1 MSTER
6 VGRELWFT
14 APGKVE
20 LRESSVGACSGDRLL
35 CRGIASGVSR
45 GTELLLYRGE
55 APDRFDPSLGDE
67 NAPVYPRRYGYAW
80 VGRALEGSSLAA
92 GTRVFALAP
101 HGEWHVLDRASARP
115 IPDGLPSSRAVLCAN
130 LETAI
135 NVVWDAR
142 PSLGDEVV
150 VLGAGVV
157 GLLVSWLC
165 AESGARVRVVEPSS
179 RRRAVALELGAIL
192 ASSPEDELPRA
203 KADIVIEASGDP
215 SLLDRAIRHAAFEA
229 RIVVASFYG
238 ARRAPVSLGD
248 EFHRRRLQLC
258 SSQVSSIP
266 ASHAAR
272 WTLDRRFELVLS
284 LLSDPKLDR
293 LVDNVV
299 PFERAPETYAQL
311 ARAKDDTLQTVFDYG
326 FE

>member
-1 MSTER
+1 MA
-6 VGRELWFT
+6 RELWFV
-14 APGKVE
+14 APGQVE
-20 LRESSVGACSGDRLL
+20 LRHSSVGTSSRERLL

-45 GTELLLYRGE
+45 GTELLLYRGD
-55 APDRFDPSLGDE
+55 APDVFDLSLDAA
-67 NAPVYPRRYGYAW
+67 NAPTYPRRYGYAW
-80 VGRALEGSSLAA
+80 VGRVFEGSGLAE
-92 GTRVFALAP
+92 GTRVFALAT
-101 HGEWHVLDRASARP
+101 HGEWHVLDRASAKP
-115 IPDGLPSSRAVLCAN
+115 IPEAIPSSRAVLCAN

-135 NVVWDAR
+135 NVVWDAN

-165 AESGARVRVVEPSS
+165 ARSGARVHVVEPSS
-179 RRRAVALELGAIL
+179 RRRAVALELGASA
-192 ASSPEDELPRA
+192 ASAPDADFPRA

-272 WTLDRRFELVLS
+272 WTLARRFELVLS
-284 LLSDPKLDR
+284 LLADPKLDR
-293 LVDNVV
+293 LLDNVV
-299 PFERAPETYAQL
+299 PFERAPETYAEL
-311 ARAKDDTLQTVFDYG
+311 ARGKDDTLQTVFDYG